1 MTDINE
7 FNITDEELREIEQI
21 TELAQDCTNNLI
33 DCLVDPDTEEKVE
46 LDEEDK
52 KDMYKFIIHIFLSM
66 SFR

>member
-52 KDMYKFIIHIFLSM
+52 KDKIGRAHV
-66 SFR
+66 